1 MAKTLLNGVNEV
13 LKKARALDSQG
24 NLSTLTDSA
33 RQMFIDTAIQVIN
46 EVTDELYTL
55 ADLSKPKQLKEA
67 TITLVTNQQAY
78 ALNSDLIL
86 LRREYHLIDEANSQT
101 ITILGEDGY
110 WRIIRGDLQQDD
122 TGLPHWACIRPT
134 DGRLFF
140 DRKPD
145 AAANGNVYKYRYD
158 RDLEFDEA
166 CDVFPFSDMVFRAVV
181 PAAAELYS
189 FYQQQAFN
197 ETIFKASL
205 GRAAGLLRRIPKR
218 TTWAP
223 QRGGSNI
230 TDPMQHDFPLS
241 R

>member
-1 MAKTLLNGVNEV
+1 MSKTLLNGVNEV

-24 NLSTLTDSA
+24 ELSTLTDSA

-46 EVTDELYTL
+46 EVTDQLYTL
-55 ADLSKPKQLKEA
+55 ADLSLPKQLKEA

-78 ALNSDLIL
+78 ALKSDLIL
-86 LRREYHLIDEANSQT
+86 LRTEYHLIDEANSQT

-110 WRIIRGDLQQDD
+110 WRIIQGDLQQDD

-145 AAANGNVYKYRYD
+145 AVSNGNVYKYRYD
-158 RDLEFDEA
+158 RDIEFDEA

-189 FYQQQAFN
+189 FYQQKEFN
-197 ETIFKASL
+197 EPIFNASM
-205 GRAAGLLRRIPKR
+205 GRAAALLRRIPKR

-230 TDPMQHDFPLS
+230 TDPMQHDFPLP

>member
-1 MAKTLLNGVNEV
+1 MAKTLLNGVNGV

-24 NLSTLTDSA
+24 ELSTLTDSA
-33 RQMFIDTAIQVIN
+33 RQMFIDTAIQAIN

-55 ADLSKPKQLKEA
+55 ADLSLPKQLKEA

-78 ALNSDLIL
+78 ALKSDLIL
-86 LRREYHLIDEANSQT
+86 LRREYHMIDEANSQT

-110 WRIIRGDLQQDD
+110 WRIIQGDLQQDD
-122 TGLPHWACIRPT
+122 TGLPHWAVIRPT

-145 AAANGNVYKYRYD
+145 AASNGNVYKYRYD

-181 PAAAELYS
+181 PAAAELYR
-189 FYQQQAFN
+189 FYQQQEFVKTVFDA
-197 ETIFKASL
+197 AM
-205 GRAAGLLRRIPKR
+205 GRAAALLRRVPKR

-223 QRGGSNI
+223 RRGGDNI
-230 TDPMQHDFPLS
+230 TDPMNDSPLS
-241 R
+241 